1 MVAGKL
7 HFYYCSTGK
16 WAFKTFESPD
26 WIASRI
32 FYRLFG
38 ENYVFPIVDI
48 DYVYLNICYMM

>member
-1 MVAGKL
+1 MIAGKL

-16 WAFKTFESPD
+16 WAFKAFESPD
-26 WIASRI
+26 WIASRV

-48 DYVYLNICYMM
+48 D